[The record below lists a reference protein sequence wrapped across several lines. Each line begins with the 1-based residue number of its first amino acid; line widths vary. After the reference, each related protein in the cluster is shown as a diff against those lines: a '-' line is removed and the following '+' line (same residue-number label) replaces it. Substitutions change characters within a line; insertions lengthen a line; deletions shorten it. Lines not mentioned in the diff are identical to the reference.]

1 MDACMSYFDQVD
13 ALLESYDERPLYDA
27 VFNEASDDV
36 DVANAETEEKAISLL
51 QKAINAM
58 KALIQ
63 KIKDILNT
71 VISWVK
77 ADNAEISEYKKFCQQ
92 IKQNPE
98 LKNKKVTL
106 RDYRQVIAEYDK
118 QLGDAE
124 KKYRAMKDEEAANK
138 PNFADDVKAGI
149 AATGKKVASIAT
161 SVGASFTVESALEY
175 ARQNTK
181 NAAIVQTVIDNDFLI
196 LKALEKSLGA
206 KEIRKFKW
214 KVKALNCRCRV
225 VRTIL
230 GGRMEQSK
238 TLKDTVADTFSSIR
252 SLIGGSKR
260 ALGNKDTKD
269 FVKGSGKEVASVI
282 GGVGKE
288 IVKTKYKTHKY
299 AKDAA
304 RRLDE
309 DSEILTGRRVTD
321 ANREY
326 VHQQADSMRKANMD
340 RYAEIKRAEEEKR
353 RAIEE
358 EKRRK
363 REQKAAKKQ
372 AKADKK
378 RAKRGSANMESGELS
393 LDMIDDLSAFTE

>member
-1 MDACMSYFDQVD
+1 MDACISYFDQVD

-181 NAAIVQTVIDNDFLI
+181 NAALVQTIIDNDFLI

-238 TLKDTVADTFSSIR
+238 TIKDTVADTFSSIR

-269 FVKGSGKEVASVI
+269 FVKGSAKEVGSVI
-282 GGVGKE
+282 GGIGKE
-288 IVKTKYKTHKY
+288 VVKTKYKTHKY
-299 AKDAA
+299 AKEAS

-309 DSEILTGRRVTD
+309 DSEILTGRRVRNS
-321 ANREY
+321 NREE
-326 VHQQADSMRKANMD
+326 VRQQADTIAKYNNMNRHAN
-340 RYAEIKRAEEEKR
+340 RQLQEAERQ
-353 RAIEE
+353 
-358 EKRRK
+358 RRK
-363 REQKAAKKQ
+363 EAERQEKEARKAAKQQ
-372 AKADKK
+372 AKANKK
-378 RAKRGSANMESGELS
+378 RESANMESGELS

>member
-1 MDACMSYFDQVD
+1 MTNVHY
-13 ALLESYDERPLYDA
+13 A

-181 NAAIVQTVIDNDFLI
+181 NAALVQTIIDNDFLI

-238 TLKDTVADTFSSIR
+238 TIKDTVADTFSSIR

-269 FVKGSGKEVASVI
+269 FVKGSAKEVGSVI
-282 GGVGKE
+282 GGIGKE
-288 IVKTKYKTHKY
+288 VVKTKYKTHKY
-299 AKDAA
+299 AKEAS
-304 RRLDE
+304 RRLDA
-309 DSEILTGRRVTD
+309 DSEILTGRRVRNS
-321 ANREY
+321 NREE
-326 VHQQADSMRKANMD
+326 VRQQADTIAKYNNMNRHAN
-340 RYAEIKRAEEEKR
+340 RQLQEAERQRAKEAARQEKEAR
-353 RAIEE
+353 
-358 EKRRK
+358 
-363 REQKAAKKQ
+363 KAAKQQ
-372 AKADKK
+372 AKAEK
-378 RAKRGSANMESGELS
+378 KRGSANMESGELS

>member
-77 ADNAEISEYKKFCQQ
+77 ADNAEISEYKQFCQKL
-92 IKQNPE
+92 KQNPE

-106 RDYRQVIAEYDK
+106 RDYRQAIAEYDK
-118 QLGDAE
+118 YLGGAE
-124 KKYRAMKDEEAANK
+124 KRYRTMKDEEIANK
-138 PNFADDVKAGI
+138 PNFGDDIKAGL
-149 AATGKKVASIAT
+149 AATGKKIASIAT
-161 SVGASFTVESALEY
+161 SVGTSFTLEAALNY

-181 NAAIVQTVIDNDFLI
+181 NAAMVQTIIDNDFLI
-196 LKALEKSLGA
+196 LKNLEKSLGS
-206 KEIRKFKW
+206 KEIKKFKW
-214 KVKALNCRCRV
+214 KVKALNSRCRFI
-225 VRTIL
+225 RTIL

-238 TLKDTVADTFSSIR
+238 TIKDTVADTFGSIR
-252 SLIGGSKR
+252 SLLGGSKR

-269 FVKGSGKEVASVI
+269 FVKGSAKEVASTI

-288 IVKTKYKTHKY
+288 VVKTKYKTHQS
-299 AKDAA
+299 AKSAA

-309 DSEILTGRRVTD
+309 DSEILTGRKITK
-321 ANREY
+321 ANREQ
-326 VHQQADSMRKANMD
+326 VRQQADTAAKFKNMD
-340 RYAEIKRAEEEKR
+340 RHATKQLEEAQKQRDKEAAKMEKEAR
-353 RAIEE
+353 
-358 EKRRK
+358 
-363 REQKAAKKQ
+363 KAAKKQ

-378 RAKRGSANMESGELS
+378 AGKMESGELS
-393 LDMIDDLSAFTE
+393 LDAIDTLSSFME

>member
-77 ADNAEISEYKKFCQQ
+77 ADNSEINEYKKFCQQ

-118 QLGDAE
+118 QLGAAE

-138 PNFADDVKAGI
+138 PNFADDIKAGI
-149 AATGKKVASIAT
+149 AATGKKAASIAT
-161 SVGASFTVESALEY
+161 SVGASFTIETALEY

-181 NAAIVQTVIDNDFLI
+181 NAATVQTIIDNDFLI

-206 KEIRKFKW
+206 KEIKKFKW
-214 KVKALNCRCRV
+214 KVKALNNKCRFI
-225 VRTIL
+225 RTIL

-238 TLKDTVADTFSSIR
+238 TLKDTVSDVFGSIR

-260 ALGNKDTKD
+260 ALGNEDTKA
-269 FVKGSGKEVASVI
+269 FVKGSIKEVGSTVGGIGKEV
-282 GGVGKE
+282 
-288 IVKTKYKTHKY
+288 VKTKYKTHKA

-309 DSEILTGRRVTD
+309 DSEILTGRRVKKN
-321 ANREY
+321 NREE
-326 VHQQADSMRKANMD
+326 VRQQADTMAKFKNMD
-340 RYAEIKRAEEEKR
+340 RHATRQLEEAQRQRNRDAARMEKEAR
-353 RAIEE
+353 
-358 EKRRK
+358 
-363 REQKAAKKQ
+363 KAAKKQ

-378 RAKRGSANMESGELS
+378 RGTANMESGGFA
-393 LDMIDDLSAFTE
+393 LDMVDDLSAFTE

>member
-181 NAAIVQTVIDNDFLI
+181 NAALVQTIIDNDFLI
-196 LKALEKSLGA
+196 LKALEKSLGT

-238 TLKDTVADTFSSIR
+238 TIKDTVADTFSSIR

-269 FVKGSGKEVASVI
+269 FVKGSAKEVGSVI
-282 GGVGKE
+282 GGIGKE
-288 IVKTKYKTHKY
+288 VVKTKYKTHKY
-299 AKDAA
+299 AKEAS

-309 DSEILTGRRVTD
+309 DSEILTGRRVRNS
-321 ANREY
+321 NREE
-326 VHQQADSMRKANMD
+326 VRQQADTIAKYNNMNRHAN
-340 RYAEIKRAEEEKR
+340 RQLQEAERQRAKEAARQEKEAR
-353 RAIEE
+353 
-358 EKRRK
+358 
-363 REQKAAKKQ
+363 KAAKQQ
-372 AKADKK
+372 AKAEKK
-378 RAKRGSANMESGELS
+378 RESANMESGEFS